1 MKRRLAVT
9 VLCGM
14 LAVSAL
20 AGCGEAE
27 TAGGSSSGGES
38 KKQGKGN
45 SVADGDSGVGDR
57 C

>member
-38 KKQGKGN
+38 KNQENNRG
-45 SVADGDSGVGDR
+45 SY
-57 C
+57 